1 MQKLK
6 LTPLSMPKR
15 PVPFQISLNDNS
27 LPEKIRQVVNE
38 GNVDSITYYDTA
50 PGMKAS
56 YTVVYKRE
64 DIESQFNTN
73 DFFIVD

>member
-1 MQKLK
+1 
-6 LTPLSMPKR
+6 MPKR
-15 PVPFQISLNDNS
+15 PLPIQIYLNDNT
-27 LPEKIRQVVNE
+27 LPEKIRQVVNM

-50 PGMKAS
+50 LGMRAS

-64 DIESQFNTN
+64 DIDSQFITY

>member
-6 LTPLSMPKR
+6 LTPLLTPKR
-15 PVPFQISLNDNS
+15 PGPSQIFLNDNS
-27 LPEKIRQVVNE
+27 LPEKFWQVVNE

-50 PGMKAS
+50 LGMKAS

-64 DIESQFNTN
+64 DIDTHFITS
-73 DFFIVD
+73 DFFIFD